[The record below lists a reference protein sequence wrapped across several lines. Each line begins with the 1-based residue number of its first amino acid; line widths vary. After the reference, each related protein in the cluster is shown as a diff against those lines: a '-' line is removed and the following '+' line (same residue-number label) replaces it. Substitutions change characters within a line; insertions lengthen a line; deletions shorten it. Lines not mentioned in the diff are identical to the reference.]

1 MDQAL
6 PIPAGE
12 PLGAAR
18 TAAGQVV
25 MLACAEAV
33 AVQAA
38 ASITVAALWWPLIPA
53 ARAAAGLAGALGQR
67 RPLRPLPEQQAMV
80 TPGSGGARRAATAP
94 GGPPGTARA
103 AGPTTLGV
111 EEEFVLLDP
120 ATGAAVLAAPDLVR
134 MLGGEP
140 GIQQELMRFQVET
153 ATGVCT
159 GLDDLGRELL
169 RLRRLAAAA
178 AARLGCRLVA
188 SGVAPYRTPGLAAV
202 TDQPRYQELARRY
215 APVVAQ
221 AGTCAC
227 HVHVGVPS
235 REAGV
240 QVLARL
246 RPWLAPLLAVSV
258 NSPIAGGHDTGW
270 ASWRYVI
277 QSRWPTAVPPAAWP
291 DAAAYDAALRRLIGQ
306 GAALDERSVY
316 LLARLSPRYPTV
328 EVRVAD
334 VCLDVGAAVLLAG
347 LIRALVATALAEARR
362 GAPVPA
368 PPARQVAAALA
379 AAARGGLAGAGAD
392 PVTGQLAAAAALRAR
407 LLDHVYPALSD
418 HGDTETVTGL
428 LRRLDDRGT
437 GADRQRA
444 LFTSGISTPAF
455 ITALARATLSGYE
468 PGRWRRPGARVPAA
482 AGAQ

>member
-1 MDQAL
+1 MAQAL
-6 PIPAGE
+6 PIPAGQ
-12 PLGAAR
+12 PLDATR
-18 TAAGQVV
+18 KAAGQVV
-25 MLACAEAV
+25 TLACAEAV

-38 ASITVAALWWPLIPA
+38 ASITLAALLWPLIPA
-53 ARAAAGLAGALGQR
+53 ARAMAGLASALGQQL
-67 RPLRPLPEQQAMV
+67 PPCPLPEQQAVVVM
-80 TPGSGGARRAATAP
+80 PGSDGARRAVTVPGGAP
-94 GGPPGTARA
+94 GAVRA
-103 AGPTTLGV
+103 AAAITLGV

-120 ATGAAVLAAPDLVR
+120 STGATVLAGPELVR

-153 ATGVCT
+153 GTRVCT
-159 GLDDLGRELL
+159 SLDEVGRELI

-178 AARLGCRLVA
+178 AAHLGCRLVA

-215 APVVAQ
+215 GPVVAE

-246 RPWLAPLLAVSV
+246 RPWLAPLLAVTA
-258 NSPIAGGHDTGW
+258 NSPIAGGHDTRW

-277 QSRWPTAVPPAAWP
+277 QARWPTAVPPAAWP
-291 DAAAYDAALRRLIGQ
+291 DAAAYDTAVRRLIAR

-316 LLARLSPRYPTV
+316 FLARLSPRYPTI

-334 VCLDVGAAVLLAG
+334 VCLDAGTAVLLAG
-347 LIRALVATALAEARR
+347 LTRALVATALAEARR
-362 GAPVPA
+362 GTPA
-368 PPARQVAAALA
+368 AAAPARQVAAALA
-379 AAARGGLAGAGAD
+379 AAARHGLAGAGAD
-392 PVTGQLAAAAALRAR
+392 PVTGQAADALAQLSR

-418 HGDTETVTGL
+418 HGDTETITRL
-428 LRRLDDRGT
+428 LRRLDQQGT

-444 LFTSGISTPAF
+444 FFTSAASTPAF
-455 ITALARATLSGYE
+455 ITALARATMTGH
-468 PGRWRRPGARVPAA
+468 
-482 AGAQ
+482 

>member
-1 MDQAL
+1 MARTP
-6 PIPAGE
+6 PIPAWQ
-12 PLGAAR
+12 PPDATR
-18 TAAGQVV
+18 KAAGQVV
-25 MLACAEAV
+25 TLAGAQAV

-38 ASITVAALWWPLIPA
+38 ASITLAALLWPLIPA
-53 ARAAAGLAGALGQR
+53 AHAVAGLASALGQR
-67 RPLRPLPEQQAMV
+67 LPRRPLPEQQVVVM
-80 TPGSGGARRAATAP
+80 PGSGGAGRAATVP
-94 GGPPGTARA
+94 GGPPGAVRA
-103 AGPTTLGV
+103 ADAVTLGV

-120 ATGAAVLAAPDLVR
+120 STGATVLAGPELVR

-140 GIQQELMRFQVET
+140 GVRQELMRFQVET
-153 ATGVCT
+153 GTDVCT
-159 GLDDLGRELL
+159 SLDEVGSELI
-169 RLRRLAAAA
+169 RLRRLAADA

-188 SGVAPYRTPGLAAV
+188 SGVAPYRTPGLDAV
-202 TDQPRYQELARRY
+202 TSQPRYQELARRY
-215 APVVAQ
+215 GPVVAD

-235 REAGV
+235 RDLGV

-246 RPWLAPLLAVSV
+246 RPWLAPLLAVTA
-258 NSPIAGGHDTGW
+258 NSPIADGHDTGW
-270 ASWRYVI
+270 ASWRYAI

-291 DAAAYDAALRRLIGQ
+291 DAAAYDAAVRRLIGR

-316 LLARLSPRYPTV
+316 FLARLSPRYPTV

-334 VCLDVGAAVLLAG
+334 VCLDAGTAVLAAG
-347 LIRALVATALAEARR
+347 LTRALVATALAEARR
-362 GAPVPA
+362 GTPAAA
-368 PPARQVAAALA
+368 PPARQVTAALA
-379 AAARGGLAGAGAD
+379 AAARHGLAGAGAD
-392 PVTGQLAAAAALRAR
+392 PVTGQAVDASALRAR

-418 HGDTETVTGL
+418 HGDTQTIIRL

-444 LFTSGISTPAF
+444 LFTSAASTPAF
-455 ITALARATLSGYE
+455 ITALARATLSCHE